1 VIWSTLDGVLPIR
14 KTGPAKVAL
23 TSYYGKAFINRGKRK
38 TDDYGYWLQCQVM
51 AKGLDPLETGITEL
65 ITDNVF
71 DPAVSTP
78 RCFSAIAVIAK
89 SLVARGYRL
98 SFDLSEKKRIY
109 PASSIKT
116 FEKNGAL
123 LLGQNALG
131 SFLVLDANGTVYTT
145 SGNEL
150 TPFGSLEAFLN
161 LAIQSAPVES
171 AGVVVFGKEIPIG
184 VVLGYN
190 LGFEKLL
197 RMLKVQPR
205 RVPAGARMNLQAHEY
220 ALAFSDESLVFS
232 RDDKF
237 ASMVLGGFNTYHRA
251 IKLFSVHSFD
261 KRGVYLNLLEANG
274 LGTRYIRELDL
285 MYRMF
290 VDPITRDLLVEMKE
304 PTTFQGL
311 LLRACEMLLEDKT
324 PLELD
329 PAFMRIKGYERM
341 SGAVYTELIQSLRAH
356 NGRLGKSNAPIEM
369 NPYAVWKRISEDPSK
384 SQVSEINPLKELKEM
399 EAVTFG
405 GTGGRNARSMTKLT
419 RAYHPNDMGTI
430 SESTVDSRD
439 VGINVFMPP
448 DPQFTSLRGI
458 SKRYDLSK
466 GEATS
471 LLSTSALLGVGSDR
485 DD

>member
-1 VIWSTLDGVLPIR
+1 LDGVLPIR
-14 KTGPAKVAL
+14 KTAPAKVSL

-38 TDDYGYWLQCQVM
+38 TDDYGYWLQCQVI
-51 AKGLDPLETGITEL
+51 AKGLDPLERSITEL
-65 ITDNVF
+65 VADNVF
-71 DPAVSTP
+71 DPTAAVP
-78 RCFSAIAVIAK
+78 RCFSAIAVVAK
-89 SLVARGYRL
+89 SLVARGYQL
-98 SFDLSEKKRIY
+98 NFSLAEKQQLY
-109 PASSIKT
+109 PPEAIAAL
-116 FEKNGAL
+116 EKNGSV
-123 LLGQNALG
+123 LLGKNALG
-131 SFLVLDANGTVYTT
+131 GFLVLDTAGTVYTVQDK
-145 SGNEL
+145 EL
-150 TPFGSLEAFLN
+150 VPFGSLESFLN
-161 LAIQSAPVES
+161 IDLQLAPVES

-190 LGFEKLL
+190 LGFDKLL
-197 RMLKVQPR
+197 RLLKVQPR
-205 RVPAGARMNLQAHEY
+205 RVAAGARLNLQSHEY
-220 ALAFSDESLVFS
+220 VLTFSDESLVFS
-232 RDDKF
+232 RDDRF
-237 ASMVLGGFNTYHRA
+237 ASMVLGGFTTYHRT

-261 KRGVYLNLLEANG
+261 KRGVYLNVLEANN

-311 LLRACEMLLEDKT
+311 LLRACEMLLDDNT
-324 PLELD
+324 PMELD

-384 SQVSEINPLKELKEM
+384 AQVSEINPIKELKEL

-405 GTGGRNARSMTKLT
+405 GTGGRSSRSMVKLT

-430 SESTVDSRD
+430 SESTVDSSD
-439 VGINVFMPP
+439 VGINIFMSP

-458 SKRYDLSK
+458 SKRYDFDK
-466 GEATS
+466 GGATS
-471 LLSTSALLGVGSDR
+471 LLSTSALLSVGSDR